1 MNSEKRDEENEFLVN
16 PFGINYTKR
25 FVSDGENQLFK
36 KHELGKTGLIELV
49 DYIGGDET
57 VERVATLGY
66 GTSIFPENPDEIDF
80 IHYLVS
86 NGIYEPFSSV
96 QLKFNIQSPIFTA
109 LTLVYEPGVN
119 VNEYS
124 GRYSVMLDSS
134 FELDKNS
141 VSRRLKGDNR
151 ASRASKITEIFAQ
164 NRKQT
169 SDNYKELINLDMARE
184 LARAGLGID
193 NDTKYFWKIDL
204 STLSKFI
211 NSKRKFFDTSD
222 PTRINYPTRNY
233 IEVIAEIAEKIAPI
247 SWDAL
252 TRTDNADLKLTMPR
266 DNEIIDS
273 GLKEP
278 NWDKK
283 ETRRVTVSALE
294 EILFVK
300 KSFLDYG
307 EFQVVDYMG
316 DDNSFAEAARVS
328 YGEGTKTLQDNKN
341 LIRSLIRDLHTSP
354 IEMAE
359 LAFEAKS
366 PVFSDPR
373 QAGRHR
379 TLDKHGFMGYF
390 PIGDQFYI
398 PGDEEF
404 KYQDKLNRQGRGKEM
419 DGDDLKKAKENFI
432 SDKKREI
439 ATARELKELDAP
451 EDIIR
456 MVKGVGFYTK
466 VWRTGDTHNL
476 GNFLRLR
483 LDIHAQKE
491 VRELAQLVNYAVSL
505 HTPIAHE
512 AINNYTIN
520 GMRLS
525 EKEIKLIQEQ
535 GMLKDNLDL
544 ENLDNYKG
552 VGFLIPIGKDDKT
565 KGYKLNRE
573 GLDFKKKLERLLG
586 DK

>member
-1 MNSEKRDEENEFLVN
+1 MSSEKRDESEVDEL
-16 PFGINYTKR
+16 FGVNYTKR
-25 FVSDGENQLFK
+25 FVSEGENQLYK
-36 KHELGKTGLIELV
+36 KHNLGKTGLIELV
-49 DYIGGDET
+49 DYMGGDGT
-57 VERVATLGY
+57 VERVATLGH
-66 GTSIFPENPDEIDF
+66 GTSIFPENPDKRDF
-80 IHYLVS
+80 IHYLVN
-86 NGIYEPFSSV
+86 NGIYEPFSSI

-134 FELDKNS
+134 FELYKNF
-141 VSRRLKGDNR
+141 VSIELKGNDRTNR
-151 ASRASKITEIFAQ
+151 TKKIMEIFAQ
-164 NRKQT
+164 NRKQA
-169 SDNYKELINLDMARE
+169 SDSYKELINLDMARE

-204 STLSKFI
+204 PTLSGFVQR
-211 NSKRKFFDTSD
+211 KRKLFSLGGY
-222 PTRINYPTRNY
+222 TRGY
-233 IEVIAEIAEKIAPI
+233 IEVIANIAEKIAPI
-247 SWDAL
+247 SWNAL
-252 TRTDNADLKLTMPR
+252 TRTENNGLNLTMPK

-273 GLKEP
+273 GLK
-278 NWDKK
+278 NSSWDKK
-283 ETRRVTVSALE
+283 ETRRVVVPALE

-307 EFQVVDYMG
+307 EFQVVDYMS

-328 YGEGTKTLQDNKN
+328 YGEGTKTLQDNNN

-354 IEMAE
+354 IEMSE

-366 PVFSDPR
+366 PVFIDPR

-390 PIGDQFYI
+390 PIGDQFYT
-398 PGDEEF
+398 PSNEEF

-419 DGDDLKKAKENFI
+419 DKNDFEKAKENFI
-432 SDKKREI
+432 SDKKRELEI
-439 ATARELKELDAP
+439 ARQLREQGINAP
-451 EDIIR
+451 EDIVR
-456 MVKGVGFYTK
+456 MVKGVGFYTM

-483 LDIHAQKE
+483 LDVHAQKE

-512 AINNYTIN
+512 AINNYVIN

-525 EKEIKLIQEQ
+525 EKEIRLMQEQ
-535 GMLKDNLDL
+535 KMLMVDLDP
-544 ENLDNYKG
+544 ENIDNYGG
-552 VGFLIPIGKDDKT
+552 VGFLVPIDKNEKT
-565 KGYKLNRE
+565 RGFKLSRE

-586 DK
+586 KE

>member
-49 DYIGGDET
+49 DYMGGDGT

-66 GTSIFPENPDEIDF
+66 GTSIFPENPDKKDF
-80 IHYLVS
+80 IHYLVN

-96 QLKFNIQSPIFTA
+96 QLKFNIQSPIFAA

-141 VSRRLKGDNR
+141 VARKLKVGNR
-151 ASRASKITEIFAQ
+151 EIRTRKIIEIFTQ
-164 NRKQT
+164 NRKRA
-169 SDNYKELINLDMARE
+169 SDDYKELIDLDMARE

-193 NDTKYFWKIDL
+193 NDTKYFWKTDL
-204 STLSKFI
+204 LTLSKFI
-211 NSKRKFFDTSD
+211 NSKRKFFNLDE
-222 PTRINYPTRNY
+222 PTRNY

-247 SWDAL
+247 SWNAL
-252 TRTDNADLKLTMPR
+252 TRTDNTYLKLTMPR

-278 NWDKK
+278 SWGKK
-283 ETRRVTVSALE
+283 ETKRIIVPALE
-294 EILFVK
+294 EILFIK
-300 KSFLDYG
+300 SSFLDYG
-307 EFQVVDYMG
+307 EFQIVDYMG

-328 YGEGTKTLQDNKN
+328 YGKSTKTLQDNNN

-354 IEMAE
+354 IEMTE

-398 PGDEEF
+398 PSDEEF

-439 ATARELKELDAP
+439 AAARELKELDAP
-451 EDIIR
+451 ENIIR

-483 LDIHAQKE
+483 LDVHAQKE
-491 VRELAQLVNYAVSL
+491 VRELAKLVNYAVSL

-512 AINNYTIN
+512 AINNYVIN

-525 EKEIKLIQEQ
+525 EKEIELMREQ
-535 GMLKDNLDL
+535 MLLRRDIDT
-544 ENLDNYKG
+544 ENMDNYKG
-552 VGFLIPIGKDDKT
+552 VGFLIPIDRDDKT
-565 KGYKLNRE
+565 KGYKLTRE
-573 GLDFKKKLERLLG
+573 GLDFKRKLERLLG
-586 DK
+586 